1 MVRARVIRTRAVPG
15 AWAGQV
21 GSRPGR
27 RARVVPRRGCG
38 PGGRGRDS
46 PDARSPVG
54 PARPSAYSE
63 PRSSDAVRIAA
74 ASPRTS
80 ASCLRSASESARS
93 ASARRSGLPGSGDPP
108 ARFTRSSSAK

>member
-1 MVRARVIRTRAVPG
+1 MVRARVIRTRAVHRG
-15 AWAGQV
+15 V
-21 GSRPGR
+21 GRTVRSRRRR
-27 RARVVPRRGCG
+27 RAQVVPRSGCG

-46 PDARSPVG
+46 PGARSPVG

-63 PRSSDAVRIAA
+63 PRSSDAVWIAS

-93 ASARRSGLPGSGDPP
+93 ASAPRSGLPGSGAPP
-108 ARFTRSSSAK
+108 ARFTRRSSAK